1 MHAVISPESHIQTAN
16 QIFDGVFDQSLDFRV
31 EMPYDAAMHFLRRIG
46 SYNNFQAEKVIEAM
60 RRVDALIPR
69 RIYNEG
75 NLNNGERRYDI
86 SVGREGSPVIYLDY
100 FEWVDSERLT
110 EADMKAIRGV
120 LERDGMADESSFEID
135 DHGIRTRRVT
145 FRFWWD

>member
-46 SYNNFQAEKVIEAM
+46 AYNNFQAEKVIEAM

-69 RIYNEG
+69 
-75 NLNNGERRYDI
+75 
-86 SVGREGSPVIYLDY
+86 GSITK
-100 FEWVDSERLT
+100 ET
-110 EADMKAIRGV
+110 
-120 LERDGMADESSFEID
+120 
-135 DHGIRTRRVT
+135 
-145 FRFWWD
+145 